1 LGIKPAESEIALDV
15 TTSEKY
21 SGYIERQKK
30 EIQKVKRNENAK
42 IPEKINFDD
51 IEGLS
56 NESKQKLNLVKP
68 KTLAHAQRI
77 PGLTP
82 AAISLLLVHIKKK
95 NTQEINVV

>member
-1 LGIKPAESEIALDV
+1 MTTRERIK
-15 TTSEKY
+15 
-21 SGYIERQKK
+21 
-30 EIQKVKRNENAK
+30 ENLNYAKDKIKNIK

-95 NTQEINVV
+95 NIQEINVV